1 LDVSSKRGQISNYN
15 SVALF
20 LHNVLSSLP
29 DLGPAND
36 HIELEEIIMKFKNI
50 ILFFAL
56 FPSAALANR
65 ADADVCAKS
74 LSTNSKIIYKA
85 AVDRVVPGEVQQN
98 KEMLRELVE
107 EMINSGK
114 ITIDEAYPSAMAA
127 ANCLKKMN
135 IGYELIDK
143 KKTP

>member
-1 LDVSSKRGQISNYN
+1 MWCMVCGLG
-15 SVALF
+15 VAVGYHRVF
-20 LHNVLSSLP
+20 SHKTHQLP
-29 DLGPAND
+29 TWK
-36 HIELEEIIMKFKNI
+36 ENI